1 MNLLLTL
8 VMYTAAVSACAG
20 SAFRCKNAQGTTAG
34 DYSRTS
40 EICAEIG
47 DDADMCY
54 CYGAAEDYCTL
65 ANSADVQTFKQYC
78 QADPGWYYSAC

>member
-8 VMYTAAVSACAG
+8 VMFTAAVSACSG
-20 SAFRCKNAQGTTAG
+20 PAFRCKKAQGSKSG

-47 DDADMCY
+47 NGADMCY
-54 CYGAAEDYCTL
+54 CYGAAEDYCSL
-65 ANSADVQTFKQYC
+65 ASGADVKTFQDDC
-78 QADPGWYYSAC
+78 EADPGWYYAAC